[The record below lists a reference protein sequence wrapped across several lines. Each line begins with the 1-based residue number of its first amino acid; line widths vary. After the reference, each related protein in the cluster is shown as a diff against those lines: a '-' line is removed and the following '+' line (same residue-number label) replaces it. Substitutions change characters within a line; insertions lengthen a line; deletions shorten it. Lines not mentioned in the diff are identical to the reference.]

1 MEKGNAYRVWMA
13 NLKERNC
20 LEDVAAKQ
28 EDNTCIKID
37 LNGIAWFELM
47 WLRIATIGSVS

>member
-1 MEKGNAYRVWMA
+1 MA

-47 WLRIATIGSVS
+47 WLRIATIGSIS